1 MGSVA
6 MKLIR
11 SDLDFI
17 LAQIVRAET
26 NAPLESPDLPFGLR
40 TVDGTNNN
48 AVPGQEDFGA
58 ADRLFPRLTDPVFRD
73 AEAGTSFSQTSGL
86 VIDSQPRIISNLVVD
101 MNAATNPAA
110 AANDPDGDGVI
121 ANVNPDGGA
130 PFNQWFTFFG
140 QFFDHGLDLV
150 NKGGSGT
157 VFIPLQPDDPLF
169 VPGSPTNFMVL
180 DRATNQPGPDGI
192 LGTADDIHEH
202 INQTTPFVDQNQTY
216 SSHPSHQV
224 FLRAYA
230 IGPDGQP
237 HATGKLLENRTAG
250 SDGQFFTTDDVLTGG
265 METWAVVKASAA
277 KFLGIELTDA
287 DVFDLPLL
295 ATDAYGNFIPGPNG
309 FPQVVMKGP
318 DGLAGTAD
326 DTLVEGN
333 PAEPISLANAVRTG
347 HAFLNDIA
355 HAAVPTAGLQ
365 PDADLVAGGPPPAEG
380 FYDNELL
387 DAHIIAGDGRVN
399 ENIGLTAVHHVFHAE
414 HNRLVDHVKEVV
426 LAELKTDP
434 DFVRQWL
441 LPGANLAD
449 GVQDA
454 EWNGERLFQ
463 AARFGTEMQYQH
475 LVFEE
480 FARRIQPNI
489 DEFEATDVTIDPAI
503 VAEFAHTVYRFGHSL
518 LRESVDR
525 IDANGNVVDADPTTA
540 GDQQLSLIDAFLNP
554 LAFLARGADA
564 AGELVRGASVE
575 VGNEVDEFVT
585 GALRNNLLGL
595 PLDLATINLARGR
608 DTGVAPLNEVRR
620 QFFEATQDDRL
631 APYASWAEF
640 GLGIKHPESLVNFVA
655 AYGIHPLLAG
665 ATTVADK
672 RAAAMT
678 IVFGRA
684 DDPTTPEDESTGPD
698 TAFLNGPA
706 AETGLNNV
714 DLWIGGL
721 AEKPLADGGLLG
733 STFNFVF
740 ETQLEK
746 LQNGDRLYYLA
757 RTDGSNFETQLEEG
771 SFAEMVMRNTGTTH
785 LPFDIFDVPEFTIEV
800 GDKSTF
806 PVDPATG
813 KPLVV
818 TKFDGTVRFVGDDHI
833 VMGGTAQRDKMEAGG
848 GNDTLWGDDGNDVLE
863 GGAGDD
869 SVIGGAGN
877 DILTDREGDDFLKG
891 GDGKDALFGGVGED
905 LLVGGEGDDFINGG
919 ADEDEVFGGLGN
931 DIILGAGGDDELRGN
946 EGNDI
951 LTGGQGDD
959 ELIGDNDNPFG
970 PPLDDID
977 TAVFLGRAKNYTI
990 ATNADGSITVQDN
1003 VGNDGT
1009 DTLIHIERLQFLD
1022 RVIKVQAPTD
1032 IVLSKTVIAEN
1043 SAANTVVGR
1052 LSAGADDSTTFSL
1065 VDDADGRFALVG
1077 NEIRVANGVLLDFE
1091 SAITHTIQVR
1101 AANAFGEVT
1110 QDVAISVT
1118 DVNDTTPTISGT
1130 AGVDRLNGTRG
1141 QDFIAGLAGNDTLN
1155 GGSGNDIL
1163 DGGTGADRMVGGSGD
1178 DTYIVDSSRDTTVE
1192 LAGQG
1197 NDTVKTAVDSL
1208 ALGANVENLIY
1219 TGSGAFI
1226 GTGNGLNN
1234 TIAGGGGDD
1243 RLSGGGGADRL
1254 DGGAGADSLSGGLGN
1269 DRLHGGAD
1277 ADTLRGGGGADVFVF
1292 GAPDEGLDTIADFS
1306 AGDHIEI
1313 SASGFGGG
1321 LVAGNPATLVTAA
1334 SAAEATNDGAN
1345 GYFIFDND
1353 GTDAGTVLWDPTGGA
1368 GDDAVAVVKLQGITS
1383 LLPADLHVV

>member
-1 MGSVA
+1 

-48 AVPGQEDFGA
+48 AVPGQENFGA
-58 ADRLFPRLTDPVFRD
+58 ADQLFPRLTDPVFRD

-121 ANVNPDGGA
+121 PNVNPDDGA

-157 VFIPLQPDDPLF
+157 VFVPLQPDDPLF

-180 DRATNQPGPDGI
+180 DRATNQPGPDDI
-192 LGTADDIHEH
+192 LGTDDDIHEH

-216 SSHPSHQV
+216 ASHPSHQV
-224 FLRAYA
+224 FLRAYE

-237 HATGKLLENRTAG
+237 HATGKLLENRTTGA
-250 SDGQFFTTDDVLTGG
+250 DGQFFTADDALTGG

-295 ATDAYGNFIPGPNG
+295 ATDAYGNFIRGPDG
-309 FPQVVMKGP
+309 FPQVVMKGA
-318 DGLAGTAD
+318 DGLAGTTD
-326 DTLVEGN
+326 DILVEGN
-333 PAEPISLANAVRTG
+333 PADPISLANAVRTG

-355 HAAVPTAGLQ
+355 HNAVPSAGLQ
-365 PDADLVAGGPPPAEG
+365 PDADLIAGGPPPAAG

-441 LPGANLAD
+441 LPGADLSN
-449 GVQDA
+449 GVQES

-480 FARRIQPNI
+480 FARRLQPNI
-489 DEFEATDVTIDPAI
+489 DEFVATDVTIDPAI

-518 LRESVDR
+518 LRETVDR

-564 AGELVRGASVE
+564 PGELVRGASVE
-575 VGNEVDEFVT
+575 AGNEVDEFVT

-620 QFFEATQDDRL
+620 QFFDATEDDRL

-678 IVFGRA
+678 IVFGQA
-684 DDPTTPEDESTGPD
+684 DDPTTLEDESTGPD

-721 AEKPLADGGLLG
+721 AEKPLATGGLLG

-785 LPFDIFDVPEFTIEV
+785 LPFDIFDVPSFTIEV

-806 PVDPATG
+806 PVDPETG
-813 KPLVV
+813 DPLVTV
-818 TKFDGTVRFVGDDHI
+818 KRDGTVRFGGDDHI

-869 SVIGGAGN
+869 SIIGGAGN

-891 GDGKDALFGGVGED
+891 GDGKDAMFGGAGED
-905 LLVGGEGDDFINGG
+905 LLVGGEGGDLINGG
-919 ADEDEVFGGLGN
+919 DDEDEVFGGLGN
-931 DIILGAGGDDELRGN
+931 DIILGGAGDDELLGN
-946 EGNDI
+946 EGNDV
-951 LTGGQGDD
+951 LTGGRGDD

-970 PPLDDID
+970 PPLNDID
-977 TAVFLGRAKNYTI
+977 TAVFLGKAKNYTI
-990 ATNADGSITVQDN
+990 TADADGHVIVTDN

-1009 DTLIHIERLQFLD
+1009 DTLIHVERLQFLD
-1022 RVIKVQAPTD
+1022 RVIKVQAPTG
-1032 IVLSKTVIAEN
+1032 IALSTAAIAEN
-1043 SAANTVVGR
+1043 SAAGKVVGR
-1052 LSAGADDSTTFSL
+1052 LSADLDNVTFSL
-1065 VDDADGRFALVG
+1065 VDNADGRFTLVG
-1077 NEIRVANGVLLDFE
+1077 NEIRVANSALLDFE
-1091 SAITHTIQVR
+1091 NATTHTIQVR
-1101 AANAFGEVT
+1101 AVNGFGEVT
-1110 QDVAISVT
+1110 QDVVISVT
-1118 DVNDTTPTISGT
+1118 DVDDTAPTISGT
-1130 AGVDRLNGTRG
+1130 ARADTLNGTRG
-1141 QDFIAGLAGNDTLN
+1141 QDYIAGLAGNDTLN
-1155 GGSGNDIL
+1155 GKDGNDIL
-1163 DGGTGADRMVGGSGD
+1163 DGGTGADRMVGGAGD
-1178 DTYIVDSSRDTTVE
+1178 DTYIVDSTRDTTIE
-1192 LAGQG
+1192 LSRQG
-1197 NDTVKTAVDSL
+1197 NDTVKTAVDGFT
-1208 ALGANVENLIY
+1208 LGADVENLIY

-1234 TIAGGGGDD
+1234 TVVGGGGNDQLNGNDGSDALHGGIGDDALKGGSGGD
-1243 RLSGGGGADRL
+1243 RLE
-1254 DGGAGADSLSGGLGN
+1254 GGAGADTLTGGS
-1269 DRLHGGAD
+1269 
-1277 ADTLRGGGGADVFVF
+1277 GADVFVF
-1292 GAPDEGLDTIADFS
+1292 GAPDEGLDTITDFS
-1306 AGDHIEI
+1306 ASDDIEI

-1321 LVAGNPATLVTAA
+1321 LVSGNPVTLVTAA
-1334 SAAEATNDGAN
+1334 SATAASNDGAN
-1345 GYFIFDND
+1345 GYFIFDNE
-1353 GTDAGTVLWDPTGGA
+1353 GPDAGTVLWDPTGGA
-1368 GDDAVAVVKLQGITS
+1368 GDDAVALVKLQGITS